1 MSVRKP
7 PSESAPYQRRP
18 AIRCLRM
25 KPAKKA
31 TSITLPDLNLAEAE
45 RRLCLEALTRT
56 GSLVEAAELLGT
68 NRHALRRL
76 IAKHGIT
83 WWPYAQQQNG
93 WRGPKAPRQRAQA

>member
-1 MSVRKP
+1 MRKP
-7 PSESAPYQRRP
+7 ALESAPSAAQASYTNRVF
-18 AIRCLRM
+18 M
-25 KPAKKA
+25 PAKKSMA
-31 TSITLPDLNLAEAE
+31 ITLPDLNLSEAE

-93 WRGPKAPRQRAQA
+93 WRRPQRASA

>member
-1 MSVRKP
+1 MTPVD
-7 PSESAPYQRRP
+7 
-18 AIRCLRM
+18 M
-25 KPAKKA
+25 PAKKPMA
-31 TSITLPDLNLAEAE
+31 ITLPDLNLSEAE

-83 WWPYAQQQNG
+83 WWPYAQQQHG
-93 WRGPKAPRQRAQA
+93 WRRPQRATA

>member
-1 MSVRKP
+1 M
-7 PSESAPYQRRP
+7 
-18 AIRCLRM
+18 
-25 KPAKKA
+25 PAKKSMA
-31 TSITLPDLNLAEAE
+31 ITLPDLNLCEAE

-83 WWPYAQQQNG
+83 WWPYAQQQHG
-93 WRGPKAPRQRAQA
+93 WRRPQRATA